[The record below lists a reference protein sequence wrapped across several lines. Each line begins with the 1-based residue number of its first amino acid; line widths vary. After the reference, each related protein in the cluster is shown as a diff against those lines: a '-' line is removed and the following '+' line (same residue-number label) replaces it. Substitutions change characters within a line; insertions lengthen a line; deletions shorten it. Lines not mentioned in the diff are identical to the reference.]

1 MFPTS
6 PAHTHTQYDSGDS
19 TEADDEAS
27 DGDGGVDPS
36 VSSSEFLESLEDA
49 GELLGDALLVPGG
62 EQGFAYQGEN
72 IMSECAATRDCLV
85 LLLCQG
91 GPVAQW

>member
-1 MFPTS
+1 MLPTS
-6 PAHTHTQYDSGDS
+6 PAHTHPQDDSGDS

-27 DGDGGVDPS
+27 DGDGGLDPS

-72 IMSECAATRDCLV
+72 IMSECVATRDCMHYNCL
-85 LLLCQG
+85 G
-91 GPVAQW
+91 GGV